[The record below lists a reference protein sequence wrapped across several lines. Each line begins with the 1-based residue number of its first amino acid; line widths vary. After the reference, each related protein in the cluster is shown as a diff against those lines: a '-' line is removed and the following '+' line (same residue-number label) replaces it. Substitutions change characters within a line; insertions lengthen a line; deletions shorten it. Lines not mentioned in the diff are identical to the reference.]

1 MFINLEKVTKTY
13 RKEENEIAAVKDLS
27 FEIERGAFLCIAG
40 VSGSGK
46 STLLGLIGGLDK
58 PTSGNIIIDGINLSA
73 LDSDGLAFFRREKV
87 GFIFQTFN
95 LMPTFTVFENVMLP
109 LMPIKFTKAKVEER
123 VAFLLKKV
131 EMLER
136 RGHFPGELSGGEQQR
151 VAIARALV
159 NSPPLLLA
167 DEPTG
172 QLDTKTGERIVN
184 LLKELNQQEG
194 ITVIIAT
201 HDPKLFSKA
210 KDVVT
215 LEDGR
220 IKN

>member
-1 MFINLEKVTKTY
+1 MFVNLEKVTKTY
-13 RKEENEIAAVKDLS
+13 RKGENEIVAVKDLS
-27 FEIERGAFLCIAG
+27 FEIERGVFLCIAG

-46 STLLGLIGGLDK
+46 STLLGLMGGLDK
-58 PTSGNIIIDGINLSA
+58 PTSGNIIIDGVNLSA

-95 LMPTFTVFENVMLP
+95 LIPTFTVFENVLLP
-109 LMPIKFTKAKVEER
+109 LMPMKFTKAKVEER
-123 VAFLLKKV
+123 VASLLEKV
-131 EMLER
+131 EMLKR
-136 RGHFPGELSGGEQQR
+136 KDHFPGELSGGEQQR

-201 HDPKLFSKA
+201 HDPKLFSEA

-215 LEDGR
+215 LEDGM